1 MTKSDIAEK
10 IQEKTGFTKKESIEL
25 MEAAFSIMK
34 DTIAAGETLKIS
46 GFGSF
51 IVKKKWDRRGRNPQT
66 AEEITIE
73 ARSVLT
79 FKPSNMLRDEINFKS
94 V

>member
-1 MTKSDIAEK
+1 MTKADIAERIK
-10 IQEKTGFTKKESIEL
+10 ERTGFTKKESIEL

-34 DTIAAGETLKIS
+34 ETIATGETLKIS

-51 IVKKKWDRRGRNPQT
+51 IVKKKGDRRGRNPQT
-66 AEEITIE
+66 GEEITIE

-79 FKPSNMLRDEINFKS
+79 FKPSNMLRDGINR
-94 V
+94 

>member
-1 MTKSDIAEK
+1 MTKADIAER
-10 IQEKTGFTKKESIEL
+10 IQKRTGFTKKESIEL

-34 DTIAAGETLKIS
+34 DTIATGETLKIS

-51 IVKKKWDRRGRNPQT
+51 IVKKKGDRRGRNPQT
-66 AEEITIE
+66 GEEITIE

-79 FKPSNMLRDEINFKS
+79 FKPSNMLRDEINR
-94 V
+94 

>member
-1 MTKSDIAEK
+1 
-10 IQEKTGFTKKESIEL
+10 

-34 DTIAAGETLKIS
+34 DTIATGETLKIS

-51 IVKKKWDRRGRNPQT
+51 IVKKKGDRRGRNPQT
-66 AEEITIE
+66 GEEITIE

-79 FKPSNMLRDEINFKS
+79 FKPSNMLRDEINR
-94 V
+94 